1 MSSVS
6 DRRGQR
12 SAPLSLD
19 DCRCSVCLEIFI
31 EPVTLPCSHTF
42 CKACFLETVD
52 KATLCCPMCR
62 KRVSTWAR
70 VNSRNKTLVDEQLW
84 RRIQTRFP
92 RQCER
97 RLAGQ
102 EDEDDPGV
110 CVCSPT
116 VSRPGELRQEY
127 EDQVIKLTEEKR
139 VMEEEELRAS
149 ELYIQR
155 LLAEEQQLLQDESRR
170 REEDERVARL
180 LSNQLNSVAGPQEV
194 TPAQRKKEAV
204 SGFIDRFFCPR
215 PTKTS
220 PSDCS
225 PASSSA
231 SSITDN
237 KVSSNL
243 QVRCFNLTVDEI

>member
-1 MSSVS
+1 CAL
-6 DRRGQR
+6 

-102 EDEDDPGV
+102 EDEDDPGG
-110 CVCSPT
+110 T
-116 VSRPGELRQEY
+116 
-127 EDQVIKLTEEKR
+127 D
-139 VMEEEELRAS
+139 AS
-149 ELYIQR
+149 HPHPII
-155 LLAEEQQLLQDESRR
+155 
-170 REEDERVARL
+170 L
-180 LSNQLNSVAGPQEV
+180 LSV
-194 TPAQRKKEAV
+194 
-204 SGFIDRFFCPR
+204 
-215 PTKTS
+215 
-220 PSDCS
+220 
-225 PASSSA
+225 
-231 SSITDN
+231 
-237 KVSSNL
+237 
-243 QVRCFNLTVDEI
+243 